1 MTPGLLLDR
10 NALGGELRAL
20 ADRPGLAH
28 RQDELRELGLALS
41 GTGDLDR
48 WAELDLVHSF
58 VRPESVRA
66 AVRPRPAPRFWAWT
80 EVALGGLVFVPL
92 LVTWGGLMQASSA
105 YRALIGADPR
115 QAARPFLQLWQTGF
129 EGRLPGWAG
138 FGDIA
143 RSATLFIALLLA
155 LSVAHGLRRAGSE
168 RREAAAE
175 AEAEDLLAELAPLLT
190 RAQLVLNERRRSTPQ
205 RFAAELTGAA
215 ETLERLVRQAAD
227 TQRDLGAAALAVE
240 RSVAGAEQRLAEAGE
255 AVDPLRRAVDGVEK
269 AVDGIGRAVD
279 GVGRAVKDSGDRLAE
294 TVRDGAAATDSLVH
308 RSGKQAADAV
318 DLVRRATDRVG
329 TGLADAGERVE
340 DAVRDLAVAQRG
352 FTTGAET
359 VADVGGQ
366 VLERLDGLAREV
378 VAMADRVAAAASAAT
393 AAAARLDAAAD
404 RRGDGSP
411 GIVMVRTS
419 AGPGP
424 DEGAAR
430 SRGSATTTAPGG
442 GTSGGTNGG
451 TSGNLDDRTLL
462 ELDEVPVHGQGR

>member
-1 MTPGLLLDR
+1 MTPGLLDR
-10 NALGGELRAL
+10 TALGGELRAL

-28 RQDELRELGLALS
+28 RQEELRELGLALS
-41 GTGDLDR
+41 GAGDLDR

-66 AVRPRPAPRFWAWT
+66 AVRPRPAPRFWAWA
-80 EVALGGLVFVPL
+80 EAALGGLVFVPL

-155 LSVAHGLRRAGSE
+155 LSVAHGLRRAGTE

-227 TQRDLGAAALAVE
+227 TQRDLGAAAVAVE
-240 RSVAGAEQRLAEAGE
+240 RSVAGAELRLAEAGE

-308 RSGKQAADAV
+308 RSGSRPPTRSTWSGRPPTGSV
-318 DLVRRATDRVG
+318 PVSRTPGSGWRTRCG
-329 TGLADAGERVE
+329 TSRSPS
-340 DAVRDLAVAQRG
+340 
-352 FTTGAET
+352 
-359 VADVGGQ
+359 
-366 VLERLDGLAREV
+366 
-378 VAMADRVAAAASAAT
+378 AASPP
-393 AAAARLDAAAD
+393 AR
-404 RRGDGSP
+404 RPS
-411 GIVMVRTS
+411 RTS
-419 AGPGP
+419 AGRCWSGSTAWHGRSWRWRTGWPPRPRRPPPRRPGWTRRP
-424 DEGAAR
+424 TGGTTGP
-430 SRGSATTTAPGG
+430 RGS
-442 GTSGGTNGG
+442 
-451 TSGNLDDRTLL
+451 
-462 ELDEVPVHGQGR
+462 